1 MSVASS
7 DQRGAIVRVTYL
19 ELRAAPTPLEYGGP
33 ERIELECMTRSNYLW
48 LYRRVGASVLWDQ
61 RLAISPDALDSLLA
75 GDALAIYVLRGGDG
89 KAIGFC
95 EFDRQGFPDIELKNF
110 GLIPAAQGRGL
121 GSWLLSVALQA
132 QWQSGANRIW
142 LHTDTWDHP
151 AAVKLYE
158 RAGFRVFDVRDELAG
173 PL

>member
-1 MSVASS
+1 MRVAPG
-7 DQRGAIVRVTYL
+7 DQPGAVVRVTYM
-19 ELRAAPTPLEYGGP
+19 ELRAPPMQLEYGGP
-33 ERIELECMTRSNYLW
+33 ERIERERMTRSSYLW

-61 RLAISPDALDSLLA
+61 RLAISSEALDSLLA
-75 GDALAIYVLRGGDG
+75 GDALAIYVLRGGDD

-95 EFDRQGFPDIELKNF
+95 EFDRQGFPEIELKNF
-110 GLIPAAQGRGL
+110 GVVPAVQGRGL

-132 QWQSGANRIW
+132 QWQSGASRIW

-151 AAVKLYE
+151 AAVKIYQ
-158 RAGFRVFDVRDELAG
+158 RAGFQIFDVRDEPAG